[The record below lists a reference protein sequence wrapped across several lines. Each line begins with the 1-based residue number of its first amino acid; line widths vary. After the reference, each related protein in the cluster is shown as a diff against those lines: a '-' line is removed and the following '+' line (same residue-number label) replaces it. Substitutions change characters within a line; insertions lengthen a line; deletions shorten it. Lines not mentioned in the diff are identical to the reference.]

1 MTKQTKEQEE
11 PRKPGPKFGRSVLP
25 DNFQIRRSPS
35 PMAELLQDAER
46 GSQEEVGL
54 APGDFTPVKTTPVNI
69 TPVKS
74 PAVNPALNEGPLPE
88 IEIFL
93 DVILPRFPPARQSI
107 LLRLYRWSEGW
118 ERELVVSTP
127 RLAAKTNMDEKSC
140 RAHLHA
146 LIADGYVLRSMEGE
160 HHARFGGHDR
170 TARGLILRLS
180 ALSLADLAS

>member
-25 DNFQIRRSPS
+25 ENFQIRRSPS
-35 PMAELLQDAER
+35 PMADLLEAAER
-46 GSQEEVGL
+46 RSPEDVRQTPE
-54 APGDFTPVKTTPVNI
+54 DSTPVKSTPVNI

-74 PAVNPALNEGPLPE
+74 PVVEATQREGSLPE
-88 IEIFL
+88 IAVFL

-107 LLRLYRWSEGW
+107 LLRLYRWSEGL
-118 ERELVVSTP
+118 ERDLVVSTP

-180 ALSLADLAS
+180 TSALSDLAS

>member
-25 DNFQIRRSPS
+25 DNFKIRRSPS
-35 PMAELLQDAER
+35 PMSELLQEAER
-46 GSQEEVGL
+46 SSSEPAGL
-54 APGDFTPVKTTPVNI
+54 TPEDYTPVKSTPVNI

-74 PAVNPALNEGPLPE
+74 PAVNPAGNETPLPE
-88 IEIFL
+88 LTIFL

-107 LLRLYRWSEGW
+107 LLRLYRWSEGL
-118 ERELVVSTP
+118 EQELVVSTP

-180 ALSLADLAS
+180 ALALADLTT

>member
-1 MTKQTKEQEE
+1 MAKQTKTQDE

-35 PMAELLQDAER
+35 PMAELLEDAER
-46 GSQEEVGL
+46 GSLEESGR
-54 APGDFTPVKTTPVNI
+54 TPVKSTPVKS

-74 PAVNPALNEGPLPE
+74 PAVAVPQEENSLPE
-88 IEIFL
+88 ISVFL
-93 DVILPRFPPARQSI
+93 DVILPRFPPARQAI
-107 LLRLYRWSEGW
+107 MLRLYRWCEGLD
-118 ERELVVSTP
+118 RELVVSTP

-146 LIADGYVLRSMEGE
+146 LIADGYILRIMEGE

-180 ALSLADLAS
+180 ASALADLIS

>member
-25 DNFQIRRSPS
+25 ENFQIRRSPS
-35 PMAELLQDAER
+35 PMADLLEDAER
-46 GSQEEVGL
+46 TSPEDTGRTPEDS
-54 APGDFTPVKTTPVNI
+54 TPVKSTPVNI

-74 PAVNPALNEGPLPE
+74 TVVNPAQGEDPLPE
-88 IEIFL
+88 IALFL

-146 LIADGYVLRSMEGE
+146 LIADGYVLRSMEGD

-180 ALSLADLAS
+180 AAALADLAS

>member
-1 MTKQTKEQEE
+1 MPKQTKEQEE

-35 PMAELLQDAER
+35 PMAELLQDADR
-46 GSQEEVGL
+46 MSREE
-54 APGDFTPVKTTPVNI
+54 AESTPEDSTPVKSTPVNI
-69 TPVKS
+69 TPVKP
-74 PAVNPALNEGPLPE
+74 PAVDPVRREERLPE
-88 IEIFL
+88 MEIFL

-107 LLRLYRWSEGW
+107 LLRLYRWSEGL

-180 ALSLADLAS
+180 ALALADLAS